1 MKSIKPGRGPSGM
14 ALAGSLAAVIFGLF
28 WTGAAVMMTKGSPFG
43 VVGSIFPLFGVIFI
57 IIGVVQAVYHYKN
70 ARGKDRFS
78 LLDITDDGEEG
89 DPSDRWIKNDM
100 VADTEDGEK
109 TGGPERF
116 RFCPYCGSDLE
127 DRFTYCPGCGK
138 RLDA

>member
-14 ALAGSLAAVIFGLF
+14 ALAGSLAAIIFGLF
-28 WTGAAVMMTKGSPFG
+28 WTGIAVMMTKSSPFV

-57 IIGVVQAVYHYKN
+57 ILGIVQVVYHYKN

-100 VADTEDGEK
+100 VVDARVDADIDDLGK
-109 TGGPERF
+109 F

-127 DRFTYCPGCGK
+127 KRFTYCPACGK
-138 RLDA
+138 RLDS